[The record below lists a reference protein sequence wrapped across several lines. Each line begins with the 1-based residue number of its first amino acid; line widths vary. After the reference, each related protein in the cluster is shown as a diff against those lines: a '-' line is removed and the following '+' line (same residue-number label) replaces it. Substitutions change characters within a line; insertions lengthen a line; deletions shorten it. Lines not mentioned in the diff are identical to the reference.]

1 MINTN
6 KIWQI
11 WLWRQISKLVE
22 IELVKTTAIEDTI
35 AKFNRDEEI
44 ETKEILSKI
53 PTIDD
58 LKTSKCEVKSGILD
72 KHEPTKKSTEI
83 ISETI
88 ELNHENTNT
97 SEEFSNVTFSE
108 SYAREV
114 EEGK

>member
-1 MINTN
+1 M
-6 KIWQI
+6 
-11 WLWRQISKLVE
+11 
-22 IELVKTTAIEDTI
+22 
-35 AKFNRDEEI
+35 
-44 ETKEILSKI
+44 
-53 PTIDD
+53 
-58 LKTSKCEVKSGILD
+58 D